1 MSLIEK
7 IDKNRLPRHVAII
20 MDGNGRWAKAKGK
33 DRSFGHQ
40 EGVVSVR
47 KIMDAVTQLGLK
59 YLTLYTFSTENWNR
73 PEEEVQALMSLLVSA
88 IHRETP
94 DMMKKNVRLTAI
106 GDLSRLREDAYNT
119 LQECIDTTSANTG
132 TTLVLALS
140 YSSRWEITRAAR
152 QLAQEVLEQKINP
165 ICQPEFARDLL
176 RAAKERGI
184 NTAIESMA
192 CVPWKN
198 IEMVLPYLDTY
209 LMDIKHTNQE
219 KHKQF
224 TGKPNGLAL
233 ENARKV
239 ALSGQTNLVIRVP
252 VVPTFNDSVEEIKSI
267 ASFAAT
273 LPGVKKIH
281 LLPYHRLG
289 QDKYDWL
296 GREYKLPE
304 ILPPE
309 PEHMELLKKAV
320 HSVCDLDCQIGG

>member
-73 PEEEVQALMSLLVSA
+73 PEEEVQALMSLPVSA

-165 ICQPEFARDLL
+165 NDITEAMVSDHLTTKNIPDPDLL
-176 RAAKERGI
+176 IRTGGEKRISNFLLWQLSYAEFFFTDVFWPDFREEELYEAILYYQQRERR
-184 NTAIESMA
+184 
-192 CVPWKN
+192 
-198 IEMVLPYLDTY
+198 
-209 LMDIKHTNQE
+209 
-219 KHKQF
+219 F
-224 TGKPNGLAL
+224 GKTSEQL
-233 ENARKV
+233 
-239 ALSGQTNLVIRVP
+239 
-252 VVPTFNDSVEEIKSI
+252 
-267 ASFAAT
+267 
-273 LPGVKKIH
+273 
-281 LLPYHRLG
+281 
-289 QDKYDWL
+289 
-296 GREYKLPE
+296 
-304 ILPPE
+304 IL
-309 PEHMELLKKAV
+309 
-320 HSVCDLDCQIGG
+320 